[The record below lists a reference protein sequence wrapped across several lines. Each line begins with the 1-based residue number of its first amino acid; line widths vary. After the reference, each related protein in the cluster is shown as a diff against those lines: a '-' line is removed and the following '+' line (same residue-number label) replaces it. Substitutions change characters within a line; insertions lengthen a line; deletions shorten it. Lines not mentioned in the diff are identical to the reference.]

1 MIDKA
6 VAIIEDFMKHN
17 PEADEEQMIDID
29 RFHSVVFWLDSE
41 GEFIKV
47 DAEPPYFEG
56 EVTVYPRF
64 AYLMRFDSYG
74 VLQEQI
80 DIKNKITPH
89 IERV

>member
-41 GEFIKV
+41 GEFTKV
-47 DAEPPYFEG
+47 DAEPPYFASSFFAALG
-56 EVTVYPRF
+56 ILAMFPSSMRSSYSILRGSIIMVSCITEV
-64 AYLMRFDSYG
+64 
-74 VLQEQI
+74 
-80 DIKNKITPH
+80 
-89 IERV
+89 